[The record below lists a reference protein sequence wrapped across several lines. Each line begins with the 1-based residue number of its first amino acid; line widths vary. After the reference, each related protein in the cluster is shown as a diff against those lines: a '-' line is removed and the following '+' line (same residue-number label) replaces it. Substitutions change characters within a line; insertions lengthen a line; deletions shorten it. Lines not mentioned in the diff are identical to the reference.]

1 MYKEIEDIWEWE
13 SPCRFYWSFF
23 LHITNPEFI
32 IKMET
37 EKKNTWEFVFG
48 IEKLK
53 MPSWISNVISFSWR
67 DVLRTFEI
75 ESNWRK
81 YNVTDFTILKLVSLW
96 CRLVILL
103 LLCCYVIVSNQ
114 YLFGS
119 NSVFRNAYYILW
131 QIL

>member
-13 SPCRFYWSFF
+13 SPCRFYWSFL

-53 MPSWISNVISFSWR
+53 MPSWISNVI
-67 DVLRTFEI
+67 VLVDEMFWEHSRLRVI
-75 ESNWRK
+75 EEN
-81 YNVTDFTILKLVSLW
+81 TM
-96 CRLVILL
+96 
-103 LLCCYVIVSNQ
+103 
-114 YLFGS
+114 
-119 NSVFRNAYYILW
+119 
-131 QIL
+131 